1 MFRLFIANLKMTF
14 RDKQAIFWTLVFPVM
29 FIVIFGLF
37 NFDNIGSSKIVLIDK
52 AKSAESQQFKEG
64 LSKVDFLNINED
76 IASEEEAREQL
87 KDGEI
92 DFVLIIPETFKA
104 PATVTGQ
111 YIVIEEI
118 PQEIPQ
124 VPIRIYYDQ
133 GNMTVNQL
141 VLGVLQQF
149 ISHLNLQFQGVQEL
163 FTLEKEGIQAKQ
175 IKYLD
180 ILMPGILAMAIM
192 SSAIIGLSSEISKY
206 REQKLLKR
214 LYATPLKI
222 RDFLAAEVL
231 SYLVVAIIQ
240 ITLIILVAQLI
251 FKVQV
256 FGSYLL
262 LYLLCI
268 FGSLIFLNMGF
279 AIGGYAKSVN
289 TAGALSQIIFMP
301 MMFFSGVF
309 FSTEAL
315 PKVVASIV
323 EFLPLTPLIE
333 ALRAVS
339 INEAGLADIM
349 TELLF
354 LAGWLVISFL
364 IAWKMFRFKS

>member
-1 MFRLFIANLKMTF
+1 MLKLFIANLKMTF

-37 NFDNIGSSKIVLIDK
+37 NFDNIGSSKIVLIDR
-52 AKSAESQQFKEG
+52 AKTVESQQFKDG
-64 LSKVDFLNINED
+64 LSKVQFLKINED
-76 IASEEEAREQL
+76 IKSEEEARQQL
-87 KDGEI
+87 KDGKI
-92 DFVLIIPETFKA
+92 DFVLIVPEEFKA
-104 PATVTGQ
+104 PAAAEGQ
-111 YIVIEEI
+111 QMIKGAPPEI
-118 PQEIPQ
+118 PK
-124 VPIRIYYDQ
+124 VPIKIYFDQ
-133 GNMTVNQL
+133 GNATVNQL
-141 VLGVLQQF
+141 VMGVLQQF
-149 ISHLNLQFQGVQEL
+149 ISHLNLQFQGAQDL
-163 FTLEKEGIQAKQ
+163 FTLEEEGIQAKSV
-175 IKYLD
+175 KYLD
-180 ILMPGILAMAIM
+180 ILMPGILAMAVM

-222 RDFLAAEVL
+222 RNFLAAEVL
-231 SYLVVAIIQ
+231 SYLVVAVIQ
-240 ITLIILVAQLI
+240 VTLIILVAQLI

-262 LYLLCI
+262 IYLLCI
-268 FGSLIFLNMGF
+268 FGSLVFLNIGF

-315 PKVVASIV
+315 PKVVAKIV
-323 EFLPLTPLIE
+323 QFLPLTPLIE

-339 INEAGLADIM
+339 INEAGLVDIA
-349 TELLF
+349 TKLLF
-354 LAGWLVISFL
+354 LAGWFIISFL
-364 IAWKMFRFKS
+364 LAWKLFKFKS